1 MLSRRGR
8 LALAVYYR
16 RALLQASIAR
26 SALFRERNRRT
37 KSCGDRAPF
46 ATSGRALRG
55 PTGYKIIRIDPIT
68 HRVEDFVFNPS
79 GGPASKRRPS
89 VGLERPIDVKFG
101 PDGAMYILDFGK
113 TRIKNG
119 QYDVES
125 GSGRIYR
132 LIPTRGPAG
141 QNVP

>member
-46 ATSGRALRG
+46 ATSIRPRRRASISPSLCEPGTAGNRPPGLHRAHYGDRLAAVVPVDKG
-55 PTGYKIIRIDPIT
+55 PIAPET
-68 HRVEDFVFNPS
+68 F
-79 GGPASKRRPS
+79 RR
-89 VGLERPIDVKFG
+89 
-101 PDGAMYILDFGK
+101 
-113 TRIKNG
+113 TRTAI
-119 QYDVES
+119 
-125 GSGRIYR
+125 
-132 LIPTRGPAG
+132 
-141 QNVP
+141 